1 MPSLKHVQGINK
13 FNKKM
18 CSEHMNI
25 RCDLIFF
32 RKETNLELTA
42 LQCQGFPDP
51 GLSWEDQWPTPASL
65 PLSRYPQTG
74 SFCTVY
80 DSNQ

>member
-25 RCDLIFF
+25 KCDLIFF

-51 GLSWEDQWPTPASL
+51 GLS
-65 PLSRYPQTG
+65 
-74 SFCTVY
+74 
-80 DSNQ
+80 